1 MKKTKKKVQVLNNIQ
16 FAAIFDM
23 DGTLFQT
30 NKILG
35 SSLERTFEILR
46 SEGSWIGNTPLATYQ
61 RIMGVPLTVV
71 WETLLP
77 KQPAHIRQQA
87 NQLFLECLIQEIK
100 EGKGSLFP
108 LVMET
113 LSTIKQLGI
122 SIFIASNGLEKY
134 LEEICSY
141 FGLHEFITDIYSV
154 ERSSKGSKTDLV
166 QMLLKDYRIESAIL
180 IGDRKSDIEAA
191 KENGL
196 TAVGC
201 QFGFAEENE
210 LADADL
216 FIADFPE
223 LQIYLSKWILK
234 ATPQ

>member
-1 MKKTKKKVQVLNNIQ
+1 MNRIQ

-46 SEGSWIGNTPLATYQ
+46 SEGSWTGNTPLAKYQ
-61 RIMGVPLTVV
+61 EIMGVPLTVV

-77 KQPAHIRQQA
+77 KHPDHIRRQA
-87 NQLFLECLIQEIK
+87 DQLFLDCLIQEIK
-100 EGKGSLFP
+100 QGNGQLFP

-122 SIFIASNGLEKY
+122 SIFIASNGLVKY

-141 FGLHEFITDIYSV
+141 FGLHEFVTDIYSV
-154 ERSSKGSKTDLV
+154 ERSSKGSKTELV
-166 QMLLKDYRIESAIL
+166 QMLLKDYRIESAIV

-191 KENGL
+191 KKNGL
-196 TAVGC
+196 SAVGC

-216 FIADFPE
+216 FIADFSE
-223 LQIYLSKWILK
+223 LQAYLSKWILK
-234 ATPQ
+234 SAHQ

>member
-1 MKKTKKKVQVLNNIQ
+1 MNKIQ
-16 FAAIFDM
+16 LAAIFDM

-35 SSLERTFEILR
+35 PSLERTFEILR
-46 SEGSWIGNTPLATYQ
+46 SEGSWTGDTPLATYQ

-77 KQPAHIRQQA
+77 KHPEHIRRQA
-87 NQLFLECLIQEIK
+87 DQLFLECLNQEIK
-100 EGKGSLFP
+100 EGKGQLFP
-108 LVMET
+108 HVMET

-122 SIFIASNGLEKY
+122 SIFIASNGLKRY

-141 FGLHEFITDIYSV
+141 FGLNEYVTDIYSV

-166 QMLLKDYRIESAIL
+166 RMLLKDYQIDKAIL

-196 TAVGC
+196 VAVGC
-201 QFGFAEENE
+201 QFGFAAENE
-210 LADADL
+210 LKDVDIL
-216 FIADFPE
+216 ISDFLE
-223 LQIYLSKWILK
+223 LQTYISKGY
-234 ATPQ
+234 

>member
-1 MKKTKKKVQVLNNIQ
+1 MKKTKKKVLVMNKIQ

-46 SEGSWIGNTPLATYQ
+46 SEGSWTGNTPLAKYQ
-61 RIMGVPLTVV
+61 KIMGVPLTVV

-77 KQPAHIRQQA
+77 KHPDHIRRQA
-87 NQLFLECLIQEIK
+87 DQLFLDCLIQEIK
-100 EGKGSLFP
+100 QGNGQLFP

-122 SIFIASNGLEKY
+122 SIFIASNGLVKY

-141 FGLHEFITDIYSV
+141 FGLHEFVTDIYSV

-166 QMLLKDYRIESAIL
+166 QMLLKDYRIESAIV

-191 KENGL
+191 KKNGL
-196 TAVGC
+196 SAVGC

-216 FIADFPE
+216 FIADFSE
-223 LQIYLSKWILK
+223 LQTYLSKWILK
-234 ATPQ
+234 ATHQ

>member
-1 MKKTKKKVQVLNNIQ
+1 MKKTMKKVQVLNNIQ

-35 SSLERTFEILR
+35 SSLEKTFEILR

-77 KQPAHIRQQA
+77 KQPAHIRRQA
-87 NQLFLECLIQEIK
+87 DQLFLECLIQEIK

-113 LSTIKQLGI
+113 LSTIKQL
-122 SIFIASNGLEKY
+122 
-134 LEEICSY
+134 
-141 FGLHEFITDIYSV
+141 EFPFS
-154 ERSSKGSKTDLV
+154 
-166 QMLLKDYRIESAIL
+166 LLAM
-180 IGDRKSDIEAA
+180 
-191 KENGL
+191 
-196 TAVGC
+196 V
-201 QFGFAEENE
+201 
-210 LADADL
+210 
-216 FIADFPE
+216 
-223 LQIYLSKWILK
+223 
-234 ATPQ
+234 

>member
-1 MKKTKKKVQVLNNIQ
+1 MQ

-46 SEGSWIGNTPLATYQ
+46 SEGSWTGNAPLATYQ
-61 RIMGVPLTVV
+61 KIMGVPLAVV

-77 KQPAHIRQQA
+77 KHPDQIRRQA
-87 NQLFLECLIQEIK
+87 DQLFLDCLIQEIK
-100 EGKGSLFP
+100 QGNGQLFP

-122 SIFIASNGLEKY
+122 SIFIASNGLVKY

-141 FGLHEFITDIYSV
+141 FGLHEFVTDIYSV

-166 QMLLKDYRIESAIL
+166 QMLLKDYRIESAIV

-191 KENGL
+191 KKNGL
-196 TAVGC
+196 SAVGC

-216 FIADFPE
+216 LISDFSE
-223 LQIYLSKWILK
+223 LQTYFSKWILK
-234 ATPQ
+234 VTHQ